1 MFESIL
7 RSYLFIFLDE
17 GTRQAYMQYQKEDD
31 ISENSYLNVNYYLIN
46 CQWYDDEL
54 SDCLSN
60 PAKKMS
66 WHASWITWESVYIVE
81 KFLITSIYTV

>member
-46 CQWYDDEL
+46 CQ
-54 SDCLSN
+54 
-60 PAKKMS
+60 
-66 WHASWITWESVYIVE
+66 
-81 KFLITSIYTV
+81 